1 SAPPAQGLLRF
12 MPGVSLSRGADAPK
26 RPATR
31 SGGSQDAPFLVMRGG
46 GEVRGPAGEV
56 AAGRAAVRPVEF
68 VLAITQARSR
78 GHTPSRTR
86 VGCFHQQRRSPT
98 TSHLWA
104 IRLSLSLFLSLALS
118 GGPATDSLYRQ
129 GARQGK
135 MLRARRCARKKD
147 DNNSKKWE
155 GGRGASA
162 QPKGDF
168 YCSVLNAS
176 LKLFGPRTTCVH
188 RSACVFV
195 CAGMRVARR
204 QNRAARAAGQKK
216 KKREG

>member
-1 SAPPAQGLLRF
+1 
-12 MPGVSLSRGADAPK
+12 
-26 RPATR
+26 
-31 SGGSQDAPFLVMRGG
+31 MRGG
-46 GEVRGPAGEV
+46 GRYGGQPARLR
-56 AAGRAAVRPVEF
+56 RAERLSDLLSLF
-68 VLAITQARSR
+68 W
-78 GHTPSRTR
+78 PSRKRAHGATR
-86 VGCFHQQRRSPT
+86 PRAQELVASISSGARPPQA
-98 TSHLWA
+98 TSGQFD
-104 IRLSLSLFLSLALS
+104 SLFLFLSLALS

-204 QNRAARAAGQKK
+204 QTAQRVRRTKK
-216 KKREG
+216 KEERVSKPLQCELSWELRPHA